1 MMNCPIPELQKL
13 CYDVFK
19 FADEGGKG
27 YLCREDYK
35 VAAIALLGYKPSPGE
50 VKTLLGRGQNEGLSV
65 EQFTEAMI
73 PRLQRREKDQLI
85 RDVFLAFDWR
95 CQGFL
100 SLSECQEEFRKVC
113 PHVREEQVETWFREL
128 DSDMDDRVSYR
139 DFQLMMLHFKLV

>member
-1 MMNCPIPELQKL
+1 MNCQTRELQKL

-27 YLCREDYK
+27 YLCCEDYK
-35 VAAIALLGYKPSPGE
+35 VAVIALLGYKPSPGE
-50 VKTLLGRGQNEGLSV
+50 MTSLWGRGQNEKLSL

-73 PRLQRREKDQLI
+73 PRLQGREKDQLI
-85 RDVFLAFDWR
+85 RDVFLAFDRR
-95 CQGFL
+95 CKGFL

-113 PHVREEQVETWFREL
+113 PHVREEQVEAWFREL
-128 DSDMDDRVSYR
+128 DSDMDGRVSYR